1 MDTYNLKKDNR
12 KKFYDKQKLKH
23 RHATKSDV
31 KYRQLNKEQNTTDTE
46 VENEPLPSNE
56 DRYSGD
62 ILYVPPD
69 QDEQLQVISKYANK
83 IIKRKLLSEKKIIEG
98 TDKDSLEETMA
109 SLSLYSE
116 SRTVKRKDIMQMDV
130 DSLNKI
136 IKGNKNEDLQVNST
150 IKESTTNI
158 KNTLKDVNPCNNKDN
173 NGNPASFQLGISES
187 FVPDDLKEDEAF
199 LDQFL

>member
-12 KKFYDKQKLKH
+12 KKFYDKQKLNH

-31 KYRQLNKEQNTTDTE
+31 KYRRLNKEQNTTDTE

-69 QDEQLQVISKYANK
+69 QDEQLQVISKHANN
-83 IIKRKLLSEKKIIEG
+83 IIRQKLLSEKKHIEG
-98 TDKDSLEETMA
+98 TNKDSMEETMA
-109 SLSLYSE
+109 SLSLHSE
-116 SRTVKRKDIMQMDV
+116 SRTVRRKDIMQMDV

-158 KNTLKDVNPCNNKDN
+158 KDTLKNVNPCNNKDN
-173 NGNPASFQLGISES
+173 NRNPAPFQLDISES